1 MWAAKSFAGF
11 GKRGGGM
18 SRVGKKPI
26 PIPEKTKVSYQDRI
40 FKVEGAKGRLS
51 REVHPEVDLTIEDNE
66 IKVTI
71 EKDDKNTVAL
81 QGMTRSLLD
90 NMVTGV
96 SKGFER
102 VLEING
108 IGYRAEVSGK
118 QIVFN
123 LGFSH
128 PINFDL
134 PEGISATIDKNT
146 IVKLEG
152 IDKELLG
159 QTAATI
165 RSLRPP
171 EPYKGKGVKYAEEH
185 IQRKAGKTG
194 TK

>member
-1 MWAAKSFAGF
+1 
-11 GKRGGGM
+11 M

-26 PIPEKTKVSYQDRI
+26 PIPDKTNITYKDKIITVKGEKGVLTRTINPDVELNIGEKEITVSP
-40 FKVEGAKGRLS
+40 V
-51 REVHPEVDLTIEDNE
+51 
-66 IKVTI
+66 
-71 EKDDKNTVAL
+71 KDDRQGRAL
-81 QGMTRSLLD
+81 QGLVRSLVA

-108 IGYRAEVSGK
+108 IGYRADMKGN

-123 LGFSH
+123 LGYSH
-128 PINFDL
+128 PIDFPL
-134 PEGISATIDKNT
+134 PSGVSATVDKNNVVRLT
-146 IVKLEG
+146 G

-159 QTAATI
+159 HTAASI
-165 RSLRPP
+165 RGLRPP

-185 IQRKAGKTG
+185 IMRKAGKSG